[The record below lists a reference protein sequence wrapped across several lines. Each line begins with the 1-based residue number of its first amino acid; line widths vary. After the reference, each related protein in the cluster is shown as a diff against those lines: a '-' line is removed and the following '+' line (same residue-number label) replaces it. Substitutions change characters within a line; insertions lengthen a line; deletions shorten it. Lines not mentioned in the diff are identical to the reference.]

1 MAQDLMNNGMPLK
14 HILVRWNQKIKVD
27 THDITFHPSLSLT
40 SQKCMRSKHFLMNK
54 KRLKCQLIIV
64 HTHLPQ
70 EEQSQCDYDVSEPFG
85 VGMSNCG
92 YKDSSL
98 TTMTAHSH
106 MGKGA
111 SMAPL

>member
-1 MAQDLMNNGMPLK
+1 MVAEGCTIAREEPTSCNHDNYGCCKVPSAAFHLDLD
-14 HILVRWNQKIKVD
+14 I
-27 THDITFHPSLSLT
+27 HDL
-40 SQKCMRSKHFLMNK
+40 
-54 KRLKCQLIIV
+54 
-64 HTHLPQ
+64 LPQ
-70 EEQSQCDYDVSEPFG
+70 EEQSQCDCDVSEPSG

-98 TTMTAHSH
+98 TRMTAHSH